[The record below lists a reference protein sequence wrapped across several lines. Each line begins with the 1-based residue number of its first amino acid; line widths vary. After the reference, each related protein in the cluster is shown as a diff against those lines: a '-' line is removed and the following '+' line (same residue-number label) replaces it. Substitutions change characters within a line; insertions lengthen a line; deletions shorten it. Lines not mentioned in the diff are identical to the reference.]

1 MFFLEDLCPK
11 WKVNWAAYT
20 VIIYKLTAVPTARVT
35 RKACSP
41 TFSTGLQLV
50 GGSAPKP
57 LAYPLHNLMVYIP
70 VYVRFSQLYYYDPES
85 NV

>member
-1 MFFLEDLCPK
+1 MDCQNKL
-11 WKVNWAAYT
+11 
-20 VIIYKLTAVPTARVT
+20 YKLTAVPTARVA
-35 RKACSP
+35 RKARSP

>member
-1 MFFLEDLCPK
+1 MCSFFFLSNILL
-11 WKVNWAAYT
+11 
-20 VIIYKLTAVPTARVT
+20 IYNKLTAVPTAQVA

-70 VYVRFSQLYYYDPES
+70 VYVQFSQLYYYDPES

>member
-1 MFFLEDLCPK
+1 MIPRSRVFITKKIEGWGIVD
-11 WKVNWAAYT
+11 
-20 VIIYKLTAVPTARVT
+20 KLTAVPTARVA
-35 RKACSP
+35 RKARSP